1 MLYNC
6 YVLHEGFVQ
15 NLESVYI
22 EVLENREQ
30 ISPNLAHILFQNEL
44 LYPYKN
50 IKEFMS
56 DVKDIVN
63 AAKRDTINNI
73 IHSSLPM
80 EEKINYIQSFEA
92 F

>member
-1 MLYNC
+1 
-6 YVLHEGFVQ
+6 
-15 NLESVYI
+15 
-22 EVLENREQ
+22 
-30 ISPNLAHILFQNEL
+30 
-44 LYPYKN
+44 
-50 IKEFMS
+50 MS